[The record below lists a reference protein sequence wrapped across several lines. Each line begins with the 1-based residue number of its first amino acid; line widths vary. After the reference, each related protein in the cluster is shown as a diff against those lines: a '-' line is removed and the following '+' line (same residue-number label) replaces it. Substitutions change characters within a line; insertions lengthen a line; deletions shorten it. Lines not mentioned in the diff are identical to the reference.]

1 MSCAKLKPGP
11 SPTSCL
17 TCRQRHQRCDLARPR
32 CGRCAKGGYECLGY
46 SDSRQ
51 DPHVPISSQPQPDPT
66 AILVSAERPELAD
79 LGTSGFDSKQLLN
92 FETEDQQYFDRT
104 CANPDLTSSIFGSAI
119 VYGMVGSAPLGG
131 SSYADVHVPDD
142 NIHMWSRNQS
152 QSATY
157 EPSLA
162 RRDSNA
168 TKPSDNV
175 SAAEHGDVD
184 FNINI
189 QALFTSIPA
198 SVDATHILRDG
209 YLTNIIGEYQ
219 AWRVRYWF
227 ATPPPS
233 VRDAF
238 MGLKGSKAI
247 IRAVYLGATLF
258 QAVNKNSGGT
268 GALKC
273 IGWIDELERRF
284 DRDFYN
290 SSTLSDAGDYLLAEL
305 ELAFIK
311 SSMISST
318 SGYVV
323 LQKALPRFLHL
334 LAVDPNLYSEHRDG
348 NLVVSFPRTF
358 STPQYELKRFVM
370 LDTIAT
376 LVLGVPPLIEY
387 GYDGECDPVSHGLE
401 CIHGVPVVL
410 VETICQVNS
419 WRAGSRVA
427 PLDDWKT
434 LEKRVM
440 NWQTQ
445 PPIGEGGEG
454 AVENIARFAI
464 QESWRQV
471 VLIYIYMGMCGASS
485 HDARVQASIRQII
498 QLGEVVANL
507 PIGAHMFVH
516 CVVVSR
522 FRSTV

>member
-1 MSCAKLKPGP
+1 M
-11 SPTSCL
+11 
-17 TCRQRHQRCDLARPR
+17 
-32 CGRCAKGGYECLGY
+32 
-46 SDSRQ
+46 
-51 DPHVPISSQPQPDPT
+51 
-66 AILVSAERPELAD
+66 AEP
-79 LGTSGFDSKQLLN
+79 
-92 FETEDQQYFDRT
+92 
-104 CANPDLTSSIFGSAI
+104 
-119 VYGMVGSAPLGG
+119 
-131 SSYADVHVPDD
+131 VHRGDD
-142 NIHMWSRNQS
+142 NHTKRIPDNNIYLWSRNQS
-152 QSATY
+152 QSTTY
-157 EPSLA
+157 DPSLA
-162 RRDSNA
+162 HRNLNP
-168 TKPSDNV
+168 TKSPDKAFAVERGNTNLS
-175 SAAEHGDVD
+175 
-184 FNINI
+184 IKI
-189 QALFTSIPA
+189 RALFTSIPA

-209 YLTNIIGEYQ
+209 YFMNVIREYQ
-219 AWRVRYWF
+219 TWRIRYWF

-238 MGLKGSKAI
+238 VGLKGSKAV
-247 IRAVYLGATLF
+247 IRAVYLGAKLF
-258 QAVNKNSGGT
+258 QAVNENPGGT
-268 GALKC
+268 GTLKC
-273 IGWIDELERRF
+273 ITWIDELERRF

-311 SSMISST
+311 CSMISST

-334 LAVDPNLYSEHRDG
+334 LAVDPNLYSEHSDG

-370 LDTIAT
+370 FDTIAT
-376 LVLGVPPLIEY
+376 LVLGVPPLVEY
-387 GYDGECDPVSHGLE
+387 GYDGECDPASHGLE

-410 VETICQVNS
+410 VETIAQVNS

-440 NWQTQ
+440 IWQAQ
-445 PPIGEGGEG
+445 LPVGEGGEAAIG
-454 AVENIARFAI
+454 NIARLAI

-471 VLIYIYMGMCGASS
+471 ALIYIYMGMCGASS

-516 CVVVSR
+516 CVIAGLGARYEKHRLIVRKNLFSFEGKRVWLFRGPQFGQILEHLWHGVGAGGAPVTWDDYVQSR
-522 FRSTV
+522 CIIAPL